1 MTQKNRVN
9 KSVFVFIFRAIS
21 LAGPKPGNRAWYQI
35 GRMRQ
40 NGKLICHVSLGW
52 RGRARFN
59 PNLSPR
65 TFFWPLALL
74 SARGHYSISLTRNGT
89 VCEQG
94 NSARRNFQNIP
105 TKGFFTRD
113 FFAFL
118 GKRKQRFMQKGPLM
132 RRWYRRGISMSIKW
146 WKKTLPPLS
155 RVPFICT
162 FSHNWGLLPEIRGL
176 PVLSFPTHNFSC
188 AGNYSE

>member
-9 KSVFVFIFRAIS
+9 KSVFVFVFRAIS
-21 LAGPKPGNRAWYQI
+21 LASPSSGNRALNQI

-40 NGKLICHVSLGW
+40 NGKLICHISLGW

-65 TFFWPLALL
+65 TFFWPLVLL
-74 SARGHYSISLTRNGT
+74 SARVHYSISLTRNGT

-94 NSARRNFQNIP
+94 NRARRNFQNIP
-105 TKGFFTRD
+105 IAWD

-118 GKRKQRFMQKGPLM
+118 GKRKQRFMQKRALNAAL
-132 RRWYRRGISMSIKW
+132 ISPWDFYVNQMMEKNSSS
-146 WKKTLPPLS
+146 PLS
-155 RVPFICT
+155 RTIHLHF
-162 FSHNWGLLPEIRGL
+162 FS
-176 PVLSFPTHNFSC
+176 
-188 AGNYSE
+188 